1 MIRKKTNLILL
12 SLLVC
17 QLLLIALLYLP
28 GGEKGQP
35 VVELVPGLAA
45 DTVAELSITDA
56 TGKTLSLKRESDGN
70 WLIDDGGSDM
80 FPADAGQIQRIVNTI
95 TSLQSQRLV
104 TRTRSSHIRLQVDDK
119 FFAKKVVFKAKDGK
133 TQTLFFG
140 SSPGPQTIH
149 VRSQATDDVFLVKGI
164 STWELDTEREL
175 WWQKGYVQVDR
186 NRLQEV
192 GLQNSHGSF
201 TLRKEGEMWHVSGD
215 EPQQEPA
222 PAALDSFLQN
232 VTHITVNS
240 YLGRQY
246 QGKPLE
252 TAALTL
258 TTGQETVTV
267 NIGPP
272 NSGED
277 SEHVIKSSASPFF
290 ATAGSYQ
297 IAPLLDMKKE
307 DLQQKAEEK
316 EEK

>member
-12 SLLVC
+12 ILLAC

-45 DTVAELSITDA
+45 DSVAELSITDA
-56 TGKTLSLKRESDGN
+56 TGKTLSLKREPDGN

-80 FPADAGQIQRIVNTI
+80 FPADAGQIQRIVNTL

-104 TRTRSSHIRLQVDDK
+104 TRTRSSHIRLQVDDNV
-119 FFAKKVVFKAKDGK
+119 FAKKIVFKAKDGK
-133 TQTLFFG
+133 TQTLLLG
-140 SSPGPQTIH
+140 SSSSPQTIH
-149 VRSQATDDVFLVKGI
+149 VRPQATDDVYLASGI
-164 STWELDTEREL
+164 STWELDTDRES

-192 GLQNSHGSF
+192 SLQNSHGSF
-201 TLRKEGEMWHVSGD
+201 TLRKEGGKWHVSGD
-215 EPQQEPA
+215 EPQLEPE
-222 PAALDSFLQN
+222 PAALDSFLQKIN
-232 VTHITVNS
+232 HIAVNS

-246 QGKPLE
+246 QGKPLD

-258 TTGQETVTV
+258 TTDQETVTV

-272 NSGED
+272 SSGED
-277 SEHVIKSSASPFF
+277 NEHVIKSSASPFF
-290 ATAGSYQ
+290 ATAGSFQ
-297 IAPLLDMKKE
+297 IDPLIDMKKE
-307 DLQQKAEEK
+307 DLQRQAEEK